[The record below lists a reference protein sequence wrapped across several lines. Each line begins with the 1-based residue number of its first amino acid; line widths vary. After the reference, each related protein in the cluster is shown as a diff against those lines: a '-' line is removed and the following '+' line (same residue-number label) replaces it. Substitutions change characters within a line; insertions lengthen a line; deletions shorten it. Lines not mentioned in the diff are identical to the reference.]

1 MWYNELMVRRFKMNN
16 RSGGAASVA
25 SVASVA
31 SMASVASVA
40 DLASAKNPL
49 SLSLSLS

>member
-31 SMASVASVA
+31 